1 MGKISPV
8 SAKYIIHVDINA
20 DGTVDKPDVI
30 GAIFGQTEG
39 LLGAELELRELQ
51 KNGRIGRIEV
61 NIDTKA
67 GKAGGEITI
76 PSSLDM
82 AETAIIAG
90 AVETIQRIG
99 PCNAKLKVKHIED
112 VRVSKREYV
121 VGRAKELLREMI
133 AKGPESTEILEE
145 IKSTVRALEIVEYGP
160 EKLPAGPGI
169 HESEELIIVEGRA
182 DVIALLKNGFKNVIG
197 INGTSVPPS
206 VAELSRQ
213 KTTTIFT
220 DGDRGGLLI
229 IKEIAAVG
237 EVDFAI
243 QAPDGKEVEELTQKE
258 INKALRARMPL
269 DQFLLEHGIE
279 AQSTEGKGQS
289 KPTSAPSY
297 QVAPAQP
304 QQRSET
310 AQHEQPREQPRY
322 EQRYERR
329 SPDRRFGGDR
339 RFDRRDDRSSSRDSG
354 YGRDTRSPMP
364 TEAYESK
371 PKLSPDIA
379 EQFKKLLD
387 ELIGTRG
394 AYLLDETMNILGK
407 VPVSELATTIQ
418 NLPEVSVIIMDG
430 AVTPDIVTIFEA
442 TNIQQVVAMEINATS
457 RKFKTF
463 SAADL
468 GA

>member
-61 NIDTKA
+61 NIDTKG
-67 GKAGGEITI
+67 GKAGGVITI

-99 PCNAKLKVKHIED
+99 PCNAKLKVRHIED

-121 VGRAKELLREMI
+121 VDRAKELLREMI
-133 AKGPESTEILEE
+133 AKGPESTEIMEE

-169 HESEELIIVEGRA
+169 NESDELIVVEGRA

-206 VAELSRQ
+206 VAELTRQ
-213 KTTTIFT
+213 KTSTIFT

-269 DQFLLEHGIE
+269 DQFLQEHGLE

-297 QVAPAQP
+297 QAAPQAQP
-304 QQRSET
+304 QRAEPV
-310 AQHEQPREQPRY
+310 QHEQREQPRY
-322 EQRYERR
+322 EQREQRYDRR
-329 SPDRRFGGDR
+329 PDRRFGDR
-339 RFDRRDDRSSSRDSG
+339 RFDRRDDRRDSG
-354 YGRDTRSPMP
+354 YGRDMRGPMP
-364 TEAYESK
+364 TERYESK
-371 PKLSPDIA
+371 PKLSPEIA
-379 EQFKKLLD
+379 EQFKKMLD

-394 AYLLDETMNILGK
+394 AYLLDEPMNILGK
-407 VPVSELATTIQ
+407 VPVSELGTTIQ
-418 NLPEVSVIIMDG
+418 NLPEVSIIIMDG

-442 TNIQQVVAMEINATS
+442 TNIQQVVAMEVNATS
-457 RKFKTF
+457 RKFRTF